1 MPLPGYLKHVQDIAH
16 KHGALVI
23 CDEVLMG
30 FRLYAGLA
38 GLREGLSPDIASVGK
53 AIGNGVPVSAIV
65 GKPHILAG
73 FEEGRVLRGGTFSGN
88 PLACAAMTST
98 LTQLDN
104 SDYEQLIQRG
114 NDLRVAVEAIFESHG
129 VIISTSGYGNVFGV
143 WLGAK
148 TPVTYEQAVEIAN
161 PAFTKALHLALREAG
176 VLIMPSPYGRIYIS
190 FEHNSIVIEE
200 MKVAFEKAAAKLSA
214 EFANA

>member
-1 MPLPGYLKHVQDIAH
+1 
-16 KHGALVI
+16 
-23 CDEVLMG
+23 
-30 FRLYAGLA
+30 
-38 GLREGLSPDIASVGK
+38 
-53 AIGNGVPVSAIV
+53 
-65 GKPHILAG
+65 
-73 FEEGRVLRGGTFSGN
+73 
-88 PLACAAMTST
+88 MTST

-129 VIISTSGYGNVFGV
+129 VIISTSGYGSVFSI
-143 WLGAK
+143 WLGAT

-161 PAFTKALHLALREAG
+161 PGFTKALHLALREAG

-190 FEHNSIVIEE
+190 FEHNSSVIEE
-200 MKVAFEKAAAKLSA
+200 MKVAFKKAAAQLSS